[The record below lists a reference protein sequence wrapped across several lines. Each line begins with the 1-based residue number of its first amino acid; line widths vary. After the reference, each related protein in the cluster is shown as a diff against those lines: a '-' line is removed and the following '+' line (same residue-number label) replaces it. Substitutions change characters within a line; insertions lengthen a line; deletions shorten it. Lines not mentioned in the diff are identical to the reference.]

1 MRLSFL
7 FARVGVFVLAALL
20 SVVAARAAVA
30 VLEERSVLAVQERLL
45 DSGYDWATVQGD
57 GLQIV
62 IEGQAPT
69 EAISFRAMTA
79 AGTVV
84 DASRVIDNMSVA
96 DSIGI
101 TPPDFAI
108 EILRNDGGVSLIG
121 LMPASTDRDAV
132 VARIDRI
139 AGDLPVTDL
148 LDVAD
153 YPTPQGW
160 EAALDFSLRALDM
173 LERAKISV
181 SADAVAVTANSE
193 SEQQRSQFERELI
206 RLAPDELRLSLDI
219 TAPRPVVAPFTTRFI
234 LDENGAR
241 FDACVADTE
250 EALSLIVT
258 AATDA
263 GFEGKN
269 TCVLGLGVPTG
280 TWGQAVSLSIRA
292 LSDLGGGTVT
302 VSDADIRLV
311 ALEGTPPSKFDEVV
325 GRLENALPDVFSFEA
340 ELPEPPE
347 ETEEGPPQF
356 IVTLSPE
363 GLVQLR
369 GRVADDQA
377 NITIENFAK
386 ARFGNSDVDMRT
398 RIAPEGLP
406 VGWNIRILAGLQ
418 ALSHLSNGSVVVEPA
433 SLTVRGDTGSRTA
446 RDEITRLLIDRL
458 GQEADFTVPVNYVE
472 RLDPIAA
479 LPTPE
484 ECVEQIGAVTSEVK
498 ITFEPGSATIDA
510 GTLGAIDQIAGILQ
524 KCADIPL
531 EIAGYTDS
539 QGSEEMNQQLSQQRA
554 ESVLAALRQRRVPTS
569 SFVAVGYGEADP
581 IADNETPEGREANRR
596 IEFTLIDPDAP
607 EEQAEE
613 AGDGGDDT
621 AAATAEETDGTDE
634 QN

>member
-1 MRLSFL
+1 MRLSSL
-7 FARVGVFVLAALL
+7 FARLGVFILAALL

-30 VLEERSVLAVQERLL
+30 VLEDRSVLAVQEKLI

-62 IEGQAPT
+62 IEGEAPN
-69 EAISFRAMTA
+69 EAASFRAMTA

-96 DSIGI
+96 DTMGI
-101 TPPDFAI
+101 APPEFAI
-108 EILRNDGGVSLIG
+108 EILRNDSGVSLIG

-148 LDVAD
+148 LDVAN
-153 YPTPQGW
+153 YPTPDGW
-160 EAALDFSLRALDM
+160 EQSLEFSLRALDM
-173 LERAKISV
+173 LDRAKISV
-181 SADAVAVTANSE
+181 SAGAVAVTANSD
-193 SEQQRSQFERELI
+193 SDQQRGRFERELS

-219 TAPRPVVAPFTTRFI
+219 SAPRPVITPFTTRFI
-234 LDENGAR
+234 LDETGAR
-241 FDACVADTE
+241 FDACAADTE
-250 EALSLIVT
+250 EARALIIA

-263 GFEGKN
+263 GLEGKV

-280 TWGQAVSLSIRA
+280 TWGQAVSRSIRA
-292 LSDLGGGTVT
+292 ISDLGGGTVT

-311 ALEGTPPSKFDEVV
+311 APEGTPQAAFDEVV
-325 GRLENALPDVFSFEA
+325 GRLGNALPDVFSLEA
-340 ELPEPPE
+340 VLPQPPE
-347 ETEEGPPQF
+347 ETEDGPPQF
-356 IVTLSPE
+356 VVTLSPE

-369 GRVADDQA
+369 GRVADDLA
-377 NITIENFAK
+377 NTTVENFAR
-386 ARFGNSDVDMRT
+386 AQFGNSDVDMRT

-406 VGWNIRILAGLQ
+406 AGWSIRVLAGLQ
-418 ALSHLSNGSVVVEPA
+418 ALSHLSNGSVQVEPA
-433 SLTVRGDTGSRTA
+433 TLTVRGDTGNRTA
-446 RDEITRLLIDRL
+446 RDDITRLLIDRL
-458 GQEADFTVPVNYVE
+458 GREAEFTVSVTYVE

-479 LPTPE
+479 LPTAA
-484 ECVEQIGAVTSEVK
+484 ECVEQVGAVTSDVK

-510 GTLGAIDQIAGILQ
+510 GTLGAIDRIAEILQ

-531 EIAGYTDS
+531 EIAGFTDS
-539 QGSEEMNQQLSQQRA
+539 QGREEMNQQLSQRRA
-554 ESVLAALRQRRVPTS
+554 EAVLAALRQRRVPTS

-596 IEFTLIDPDAP
+596 IEFSLV
-607 EEQAEE
+607 EQKTA
-613 AGDGGDDT
+613 DGPATGDDDDET
-621 AAATAEETDGTDE
+621 EPDGTGSQETDGTDE